1 MKKIL
6 SLMALTLCANVA
18 FADELPSKKEMDA
31 VHTCVT
37 DAGID
42 MPKPGEGRP
51 PKLTDAQKEIVDD
64 CFEKNGIEPPRKHK
78 ME

>member
-6 SLMALTLCANVA
+6 SLMTLTLCANAA
-18 FADELPSKKEMDA
+18 FADELSSKKEMDA
-31 VHTCVT
+31 IHACVS

-42 MPKPGEGRP
+42 MPKPCEGKP
-51 PKLTDAQKEIVDD
+51 PKLTDAQKQTIDN
-64 CFEKNGIEPPRKHK
+64 CFEKNGIEPPRKHS

>member
-6 SLMALTLCANVA
+6 GLMALTLCANA
-18 FADELPSKKEMDA
+18 TFADELPSKEEMDA
-31 VHTCVT
+31 VHACVT

-51 PKLTDAQKEIVDD
+51 PKPTDAQKEIIDN
-64 CFEKNGIEPPRKHK
+64 CFEENGIEPPRKHNMK
-78 ME
+78 